1 MHKFT
6 IYKNDYLSMNIQG
19 FYHEEY
25 CGGGNWRISGT
36 IENLI
41 TTFKNDIPPYKSSQ
55 TLKSAILKMG
65 EILKK
70 DLLGIKQLQQNNL
83 IICVVPRA
91 KSERN
96 YSKDQLLFKAT
107 VNAVISQID
116 GLENGTDY
124 IQRYTNTRTTHR
136 DKSGHGGD
144 GDRPY
149 PGITKNTCTISEHVK
164 NKHVLLI
171 DDLYTKTINIDED
184 AIQALL
190 DSGAKSVIFYTPGKT
205 VHNCFWL

>member
-6 IYKNDYLSMNIQG
+6 IYRNGYLSTNIQG

-25 CGGGNWRISGT
+25 CGGGNWKIPGT

-41 TTFKNDIPPYKSSQ
+41 TTFKNDIPPYKSNQ
-55 TLKSAILKMG
+55 TLNSASLKMG
-65 EILKK
+65 KILTK
-70 DLLGIKQLQQNNL
+70 DLLEIKQRYENNL
-83 IICVVPRA
+83 VVCLVPRA
-91 KSERN
+91 KIEST

-107 VNAVISQID
+107 VKAAISQID

-124 IQRYTNTRTTHR
+124 IQRHTNTRTTHR
-136 DKSGHGGD
+136 DRAGYGGD

-164 NKHVLLI
+164 NKHILLI

-190 DSGAKSVIFYTPGKT
+190 DSGAKSVTFYAPGKT
-205 VHNCFWL
+205 THNCF